1 MKRWLSRHL
10 SLLTLIPVAIL
21 LIFITAD
28 IFRAYH
34 DLDQANKTIS
44 DVRLVTITSQLV
56 HELQKERGMSAGFI
70 GSKGSEFVSELKN
83 QRTLTDKEVN
93 SLKSFMVDIDYQ
105 QQINKTMQQLFND
118 LGQLQTI
125 RQQVDTLSITL
136 PKALRYYTANNLL
149 ILDLNGHLAS
159 ELEETKSGERF
170 LILYNIAYAKEQ
182 AGIERAV
189 LNNVFASGEFTP
201 ALMTRFIELLTKQQ
215 TYIKSAYTVAS
226 SDFKEVLNRFVESKE
241 SREVQRYRD
250 IAKNNMNGFNVE
262 PNDWFKAATARIDKL
277 KITEQTL
284 LDEATI
290 YAQGKVSTR
299 LFVIVFESLV
309 LILMLAVAY
318 AVFSTIR
325 LRALQ
330 SFEINRFMK
339 KVDLEKDL
347 TDKVELITE
356 DELGKIAKLIN
367 ITFTNIRTDFIS
379 FQENAH
385 QIGEAT
391 EQAACA
397 TEQSKANLTRLQ
409 LEISSIASA
418 TEEMSASIKSVMEH
432 MLVASDGAETAAK
445 ETVNGEEAVKIS
457 MQGISQTAVEVARV
471 GTTITELNSRVN
483 DILGMVDVI
492 KSVAD
497 QTNLLAL
504 NAAIE
509 AARAGEQGRGFAVV
523 ADEVRTL
530 AKRTQQSTQEISDVV
545 DVLKNSSQKAFAS
558 IESGNQQAKEAV
570 TNAQQISAVLA
581 KIVKS
586 IKSVDDVTGVI
597 ASSTREQSLVIQSIN
612 NNVAIID
619 GQARETVVG
628 AEQLSASSLQLSQIT
643 LEMKARIQAYKV

>member
-1 MKRWLSRHL
+1 
-10 SLLTLIPVAIL
+10 
-21 LIFITAD
+21 
-28 IFRAYH
+28 
-34 DLDQANKTIS
+34 
-44 DVRLVTITSQLV
+44 
-56 HELQKERGMSAGFI
+56 
-70 GSKGSEFVSELKN
+70 
-83 QRTLTDKEVN
+83 
-93 SLKSFMVDIDYQ
+93 
-105 QQINKTMQQLFND
+105 
-118 LGQLQTI
+118 
-125 RQQVDTLSITL
+125 
-136 PKALRYYTANNLL
+136 
-149 ILDLNGHLAS
+149 
-159 ELEETKSGERF
+159 
-170 LILYNIAYAKEQ
+170 
-182 AGIERAV
+182 
-189 LNNVFASGEFTP
+189 
-201 ALMTRFIELLTKQQ
+201 
-215 TYIKSAYTVAS
+215 
-226 SDFKEVLNRFVESKE
+226 
-241 SREVQRYRD
+241 
-250 IAKNNMNGFNVE
+250 
-262 PNDWFKAATARIDKL
+262 
-277 KITEQTL
+277 
-284 LDEATI
+284 
-290 YAQGKVSTR
+290 
-299 LFVIVFESLV
+299 
-309 LILMLAVAY
+309 
-318 AVFSTIR
+318 
-325 LRALQ
+325 
-330 SFEINRFMK
+330 MK
-339 KVDLEKDL
+339 KVNLEKDL
-347 TDKVELITE
+347 TDKVELITD
-356 DELGKIAKLIN
+356 DELGTIAKLIN

-471 GTTITELNSRVN
+471 GNTITELNSRVN